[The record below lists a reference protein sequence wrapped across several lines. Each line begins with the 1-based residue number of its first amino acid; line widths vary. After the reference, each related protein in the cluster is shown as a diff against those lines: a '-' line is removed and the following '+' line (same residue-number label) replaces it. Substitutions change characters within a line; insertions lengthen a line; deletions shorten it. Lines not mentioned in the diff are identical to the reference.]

1 MIEIT
6 GKLRHGHNI
15 VNLLEKI
22 NHSRASKSKKARLR
36 LSQSHAVSQDEAL
49 YHFATV

>member
-1 MIEIT
+1 MIKIT
-6 GKLRHGHNI
+6 GRSRHGYNI

-22 NHSRASKSKKARLR
+22 NHSRASKLKKVQLQ